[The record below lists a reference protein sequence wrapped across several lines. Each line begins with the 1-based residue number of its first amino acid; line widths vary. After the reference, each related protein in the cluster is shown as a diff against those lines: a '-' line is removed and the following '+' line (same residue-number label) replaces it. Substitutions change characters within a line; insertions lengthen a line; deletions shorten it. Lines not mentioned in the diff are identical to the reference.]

1 MKKSLAF
8 TIFAVALV
16 AIVVGIMYGEWLV
29 AAAGAGLMLLPTRPP
44 TSAEEKAIEANA
56 NMLLQIARVQHT
68 LAHAKYTNPELYS
81 EIRERAEIAINDA
94 ITLMR
99 KLSQDNPDLYE
110 KSVRRAEEIL
120 EKTVD
125 M

>member
-16 AIVVGIMYGEWLV
+16 AIAVGIMYGEWLV

-44 TSAEEKAIEANA
+44 MSAEDKAIEVNA
-56 NMLLQIARVQHT
+56 NMLLQIARAQHT

-81 EIRERAEIAINDA
+81 EIRERTEIAINDA

-120 EKTVD
+120 EKNS
-125 M
+125 